1 MWTTRRGRCSLA
13 IVLTAATLTSA
24 NAVPRDL
31 QDVLHPAN
39 VAEEPPLITPAPASH
54 NWLPTKTLKRRG
66 IISDITADTNSILS
80 GLGSDIPS
88 YVASGV
94 PNFFQDFPTGANVQ
108 SSLGLDDD
116 QVKALP
122 TQVLNIPYV
131 PNDRVISGFC

>member
-1 MWTTRRGRCSLA
+1 MRTTTRSRISLA
-13 IVLTAATLTSA
+13 IALAVVGLTSA

-31 QDVLHPAN
+31 QDVLLPAN
-39 VAEEPPLITPAPASH
+39 IAQEPPLITPAPASP

-66 IISDITADTNSILS
+66 IVSDITADTNSILS

-94 PNFFQDFPTGANVQ
+94 PNFFQDFPTGDKVQ

-131 PNDRVISGFC
+131 KMST